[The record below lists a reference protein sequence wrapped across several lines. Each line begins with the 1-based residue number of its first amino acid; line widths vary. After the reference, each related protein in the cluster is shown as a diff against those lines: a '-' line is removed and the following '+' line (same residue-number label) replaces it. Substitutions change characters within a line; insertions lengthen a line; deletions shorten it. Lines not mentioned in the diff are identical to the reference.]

1 MPDAQTFKSR
11 YGPWALVTGA
21 ARGLG
26 MEFARQIPPLGLNLV
41 LVDMLQDELAQV
53 ADEARQLGDVEVRT
67 VITDLSQ
74 PDFIDAV
81 RQQTDDI
88 EVGLLVSNAAHTPV
102 GLFLDTPAEDKL
114 KMVAVNVRAALV
126 LVQEFAP
133 RMVARR
139 RGGII
144 LMSSASAL
152 TGAPYVANYAATKAY
167 NLILAE
173 SLWYELRPHGVD
185 VLGFMPGATRTTG
198 FVMSK
203 PKLERS
209 KIAPV
214 MHPQPTVAE
223 ALAALGKGPSR
234 VAGRRNRWSMLL
246 TTRLLPRRTAIAVV
260 GRTMGRWYGKE

>member
-53 ADEARQLGDVEVRT
+53 AGEARQLGDVEVRT

-114 KMVAVNVRAALV
+114 K
-126 LVQEFAP
+126 
-133 RMVARR
+133 
-139 RGGII
+139 
-144 LMSSASAL
+144 
-152 TGAPYVANYAATKAY
+152 
-167 NLILAE
+167 
-173 SLWYELRPHGVD
+173 
-185 VLGFMPGATRTTG
+185 
-198 FVMSK
+198 
-203 PKLERS
+203 
-209 KIAPV
+209 
-214 MHPQPTVAE
+214 
-223 ALAALGKGPSR
+223 
-234 VAGRRNRWSMLL
+234 
-246 TTRLLPRRTAIAVV
+246 
-260 GRTMGRWYGKE
+260 

>member
-1 MPDAQTFKSR
+1 MPNPQTFKSK

-26 MEFARQIPPLGLNLV
+26 TEFARQIPPLGLNLV
-41 LVDMLQDELAQV
+41 LVDMRQDELDEVAQEV
-53 ADEARQLGDVEVRT
+53 RQSGDVEVRT
-67 VITDLSQ
+67 IIADLSQ
-74 PDFIDAV
+74 PDFIDTIR
-81 RQQTDDI
+81 RQTGDI

-102 GLFLDTPAEDKL
+102 GLFLESPLEDKL
-114 KMVAVNVRAALV
+114 LMVAVNVRAPLLLV
-126 LVQEFAP
+126 EEFAP
-133 RMVARR
+133 KMVARG

-167 NLILAE
+167 NLVLAE

-198 FVMSK
+198 FDLSK

-214 MHPQPTVAE
+214 MQSKPTVAE

-246 TTRLLPRRTAIAVV
+246 TTRLLPRRAAIAVV
-260 GRTMGRWYGKE
+260 GRTMGRWYGTG